1 MAIQGELTPV
11 DFEMRSGDFMPIE
24 VTVKDEL
31 DAVVDITGH
40 TIKWGLYDGPVI
52 GSELFVYTIGSG
64 IVVVDAANGRFDVQ
78 IAKTD
83 TIALAGRYHHEA
95 ELTDTATNPKT
106 VMVGTVTI
114 IKDRVNG

>member
-1 MAIQGELTPV
+1 MAIQGALIPV

-24 VTVKDEL
+24 VTVKDE
-31 DAVVDITGH
+31 AGVVVDITSF
-40 TIKWGLYDGPVI
+40 TIKWGLYDGPI
-52 GSELFVYTIGSG
+52 LGAELFVYTIGSG

-78 IAKTD
+78 IAKAD
-83 TIALAGRYHHEA
+83 TIALAGRYYHEA
-95 ELTDTATNPKT
+95 EITDTASNPKT